1 MVYLYLYVYRKNIC
15 EVVKKN
21 IGKKNKCIEF

>member
-15 EVVKKN
+15 EVKKN